1 MCVICVPAASA
12 AVISRRDCRQEC
24 RVWGQPSCTGVPW
37 RRSSLLSAASL
48 YNLQFNLLPITSR
61 RFIKRLFRNVLR
73 NYLVLVWREK
83 NVFSLA
89 LRQLRQASGKEKARR
104 RPDGKKG
111 GAIEKPSANMRTAAD
126 VSSGPCCGFA
136 CHANS
141 NRRPK
146 RFLNC

>member
-1 MCVICVPAASA
+1 MCVICVPAACA
-12 AVISRRDCRQEC
+12 AVISLGDCRQEC

-61 RFIKRLFRNVLR
+61 RFIKRLFRKVLR
-73 NYLVLVWREK
+73 NYLVLAGREK
-83 NVFSLA
+83 KRFLFSA
-89 LRQLRQASGKEKARR
+89 APAAASVRQRKGTAAAGR
-104 RPDGKKG
+104 KKG
-111 GAIEKPSANMRTAAD
+111 NAIEKPSANMLTAAD
-126 VSSGPCCGFA
+126 VSWGPCCGFA